1 MNKLLKKLRIKNNK
15 TQEEV
20 AQILGYKGKSG
31 YSMLENGNVELTISK
46 IKILSE
52 YYKVPPSI
60 FFDN

>member
-20 AQILGYKGKSG
+20 AKILGYKGKSG

-46 IKILSE
+46 IMILSK
-52 YYKVPPSI
+52 YYNVPPSI
-60 FFDN
+60 FFEE

>member
-20 AQILGYKGKSG
+20 AKILGYKGKSG

-46 IKILSE
+46 VRILSK
-52 YYKVPPSI
+52 YYNVPPSI
-60 FFDN
+60 FFKE